1 MSLLPAFAFYKAIEW
16 AEEYNLK
23 KDVINSYNDYLWL
36 ESKRTLDK
44 LGHKKIKERTL
55 GLECI
60 SLDYYKEMI
69 ATIYN
74 NQLMIVIFLCDDG
87 FQYPE
92 KGIHVYYPD
101 ERHNNIFQ
109 ERINYFG
116 EKIKESGTPNEDW
129 YVLII
134 TNSFG
139 RIIGFGVEHM
149 PFCYKPIRL
158 NPFELHCISI
168 KERNVANFFPRYIR
182 AKSQINTMM
191 SDVFSELNS
200 VCIYTS
206 NNYTFYMSDD
216 VSMDEMNIYIAPG
229 DSVEYISEAL
239 KDENRI
245 LIDSYI
251 DGEKAEVIYTDTSLQ
266 LL

>member
-1 MSLLPAFAFYKAIEW
+1 
-16 AEEYNLK
+16 
-23 KDVINSYNDYLWL
+23 
-36 ESKRTLDK
+36 
-44 LGHKKIKERTL
+44 
-55 GLECI
+55 
-60 SLDYYKEMI
+60 
-69 ATIYN
+69 
-74 NQLMIVIFLCDDG
+74 
-87 FQYPE
+87 
-92 KGIHVYYPD
+92 
-101 ERHNNIFQ
+101 
-109 ERINYFG
+109 
-116 EKIKESGTPNEDW
+116 
-129 YVLII
+129 
-134 TNSFG
+134 
-139 RIIGFGVEHM
+139 M
-149 PFCYKPIRL
+149 PFCYKAIRL

-168 KERNVANFFPRYIR
+168 KERNVANFFFFFIR

-239 KDENRI
+239 KEENRI